1 MKRSWSPLSL
11 TTTAVLSVTLAFGL
25 SACANKNSAKAVAAG
40 SAVTLRYAL
49 TADNAVIVPDNKP
62 ETLQLTVGGGKLP
75 PMFEKALIG
84 LPVGAAKAIQLKPE
98 EAFGPIRKEL
108 IGRVPRASLPAG
120 ELKEGMVLG
129 TGGVTARVAKIMEDG
144 TVIIDRNHP
153 LAGRTLLYKVRV
165 TSVE

>member
-1 MKRSWSPLSL
+1 MQRSWSSLSL
-11 TTTAVLSVTLAFGL
+11 TAAAILSITLALGL
-25 SACANKNSAKAVAAG
+25 SACANKNAAKTVAAG
-40 SAVTLRYAL
+40 SVVTLRYAL
-49 TADNAVIVPDNKP
+49 MADNAAIVPDDKP

-84 LPVGAAKAIQLKPE
+84 LPVGAAKAVQLKPE

-108 IGRVPRASLPAG
+108 IGRVPRTSLPAG
-120 ELKEGMVLG
+120 ELKEGAVLG

-144 TVIIDRNHP
+144 TVVIDRNHP

-165 TSVE
+165 TSIE